1 MLGFLESPKQV
12 KSSIDNLNNVVEQR
26 EKMIDNIIF
35 SQHNVTTDKQYDTL
49 FNRYSKKSYIQLV
62 KKFNSIQL

>member
-1 MLGFLESPKQV
+1 MLGFLESSK
-12 KSSIDNLNNVVEQR
+12 KAIDHLNDVTTAR